1 MDVLR
6 RIAYGL
12 LLAWAGSSLPAAAQ
26 DDFDPETPIEPYMRY
41 KVKVE
46 LNESEAAYISGE
58 GTYTVG
64 TQVWVNT
71 SAKSSNYTFSHWLK
85 DGVEYSTST
94 GFYYTVNESAKFVAV
109 YDFTPIA
116 PSEPSGTYPRKL
128 YLESSMEDACSFN
141 RTSGTKV
148 DEETYVNVAVYPN
161 LGFEFKGWYEN
172 GTKVSESTSFNYF
185 MGNAD
190 ATLTAMF
197 EYNPA
202 TPNDPNMADDQGS
215 VDNSKL
221 GDVNGNGSI
230 DIGDAVSIVNYMVGK
245 TLLNFVD
252 NAADTN
258 KNGQIDIGDAVT
270 IVNLLVGK
278 IGSFMPEDNDNL
290 DEKKP
295 E

>member
-1 MDVLR
+1 MNVLR

-26 DDFDPETPIEPYMRY
+26 DDFDPATPIEPYMRY

-64 TQVWVNT
+64 TQVYINT

-109 YDFTPIA
+109 YDFTPTA
-116 PSEPSGTYPRKL
+116 PSEPSGSYPRKL
-128 YLESSMEDACSFN
+128 YLESSPNDACSFN
-141 RTSGTKV
+141 RTSGAKV

-161 LGFEFKGWYEN
+161 VGFEFKGWYEN
-172 GTKVSESTSFNYF
+172 GVKVSSSTSFNYL
-185 MGNAD
+185 MGND
-190 ATLTAMF
+190 DTTLTAMF

-202 TPNDPNMADDQGS
+202 TPDEPEMADDQES
-215 VDNSKL
+215 VANSKL
-221 GDVNGNGSI
+221 GDIDGNGIVNVSDAVDLIEHYIAGTVDELDKSVADVDGNGIINVSDAIEII
-230 DIGDAVSIVNYMVGK
+230 DIYIN
-245 TLLNFVD
+245 NR
-252 NAADTN
+252 
-258 KNGQIDIGDAVT
+258 
-270 IVNLLVGK
+270 
-278 IGSFMPEDNDNL
+278 
-290 DEKKP
+290 
-295 E
+295 

>member
-1 MDVLR
+1 MNVLR

-26 DDFDPETPIEPYMRY
+26 DDFDPATPIEPYIRY

-85 DGVEYSTST
+85 DGVEYSTSK

-109 YDFTPIA
+109 YDFTPTA
-116 PSEPSGTYPRKL
+116 PSEPSGSYPRKL
-128 YLESSMEDACSFN
+128 YLECSPNDACSFN
-141 RTSGTKV
+141 RTSGAKV

-161 LGFEFKGWYEN
+161 VGFEFKGWYEN
-172 GTKVSESTSFNYF
+172 GVKVSSSTSFNYL
-185 MGNAD
+185 MGND
-190 ATLTAMF
+190 DTTLTAMF

-202 TPNDPNMADDQGS
+202 TPDEPEMADDQGS
-215 VDNSKL
+215 VANSKL
-221 GDVNGNGSI
+221 GDIDGNGIVNVSDAVDLIEHYIAGTVDELDKSVADVDGNGIINVSDAIEII
-230 DIGDAVSIVNYMVGK
+230 DIYIN
-245 TLLNFVD
+245 NR
-252 NAADTN
+252 
-258 KNGQIDIGDAVT
+258 
-270 IVNLLVGK
+270 
-278 IGSFMPEDNDNL
+278 
-290 DEKKP
+290 
-295 E
+295 